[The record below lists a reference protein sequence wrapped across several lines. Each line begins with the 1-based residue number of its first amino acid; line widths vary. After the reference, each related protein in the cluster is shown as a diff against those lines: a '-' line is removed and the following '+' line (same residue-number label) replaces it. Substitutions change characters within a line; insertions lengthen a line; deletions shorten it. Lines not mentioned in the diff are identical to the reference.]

1 MCLDVT
7 NGPPNNRVESW
18 TTNQNEQ
25 HWADELGG
33 GGSSLNHLIF
43 QTLDPSTSYASLCTE
58 QMSWPA
64 TSWENI
70 WEVGGTGTFTGDCW
84 PNNDGTWSIAPLVT
98 GYSFGSY
105 FGEYCEKNDPMPPR
119 PSCRFYPNPWWRAPA
134 KPLGICL

>member
-98 GYSFGSY
+98 GYSFG
-105 FGEYCEKNDPMPPR
+105 FIFRGILREKRSDAAA
-119 PSCRFYPNPWWRAPA
+119 SVVQVLSQ
-134 KPLGICL
+134 PLVACPC